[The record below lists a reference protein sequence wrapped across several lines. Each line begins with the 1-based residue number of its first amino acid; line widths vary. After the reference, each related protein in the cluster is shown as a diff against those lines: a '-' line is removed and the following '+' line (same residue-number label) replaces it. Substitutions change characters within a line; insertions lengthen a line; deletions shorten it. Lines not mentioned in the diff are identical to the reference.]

1 MIKTFKNI
9 ALFLVAVSLASC
21 GGSGKNSTDAPVDS
35 TAVKTK
41 PDTMK
46 NIVLYNIPSPLETFT
61 ILKMSGTSFDKTL
74 MNPSSKC
81 ATYVS
86 NYSKAINLGT
96 YSTDLSFCFLY
107 KQNQDFNNYV
117 KNVSDL
123 TSALGI
129 DGSYGQEVTKRLQAN
144 TSNLDSLMAIV
155 TEASINADEYLKEN
169 QRNNI
174 TALIAAGAWVESMHV
189 IVTMADKK
197 QNKDIIS
204 LVGDQK
210 IVLGNLIKMLAQFE
224 SDADTKALLA
234 DMKDISA
241 QFDAIQPTKS
251 ATTYTEDKN
260 NKNLGNNTAYELT
273 KEQVK
278 AILEKVEALRTKLT
292 K

>member
-1 MIKTFKNI
+1 
-9 ALFLVAVSLASC
+9 
-21 GGSGKNSTDAPVDS
+21 
-35 TAVKTK
+35 
-41 PDTMK
+41 
-46 NIVLYNIPSPLETFT
+46 
-61 ILKMSGTSFDKTL
+61 
-74 MNPSSKC
+74 MNPSSKS
-81 ATYVS
+81 ASYVT

-144 TSNLDSLMAIV
+144 ASNLDSLMAIV
-155 TEASINADEYLKEN
+155 TEASLNADEYLKEN
-169 QRNNI
+169 QRDNT
-174 TALIAAGAWVESMHV
+174 TALIAAGAWVEAMHV
-189 IVTMADKK
+189 IVTIADKK

-210 IVLGNLIKMLAQFE
+210 IVLGNLIKMLGQFE

-234 DMKDISA
+234 DMNDISA
-241 QFDAIQPTKS
+241 QFDALQPTKS

-260 NKNLGNNTAYELT
+260 NKNLGNNTSYELT
-273 KEQVK
+273 KDQVK
-278 AILEKVEALRTKLT
+278 AILEKIEALRTKLT